1 MSHLLS
7 MAMSYYWHRNST
19 VTGVQHK
26 SEPQAW
32 CSTIEPCP
40 RNSTVM
46 ALRSWGFVHPLLSL
60 QFPQGISLG
69 PYRDTAPAQSK
80 QPFTFA
86 FYLCGTGGREEQRV
100 SCPILAFR
108 LLSRKGPSQALSWDH
123 SCSPLP
129 HLWGLTSIPSC
140 CFPLGHVLQRGT
152 NTAKAGD
159 RLHMAPNDML
169 LIASCAPQL
178 LPRTRRSFCVPAQ
191 ADCPAH
197 LGTS

>member
-40 RNSTVM
+40 RNSIVT
-46 ALRSWGFVHPLLSL
+46 ALRPWGFVHPLLSL
-60 QFPQGISLG
+60 QFPQGTSLG

-86 FYLCGTGGREEQRV
+86 FYPVGLEGGKSRGQL
-100 SCPILAFR
+100 PNTFR
-108 LLSRKGPSQALSWDH
+108 HLSRKGPSQALSWDH

-140 CFPLGHVLQRGT
+140 CFPPGHVLQQGT

-178 LPRTRRSFCVPAQ
+178 LPRTQRTFCVPVQ